1 MDFGKHLFQ
10 NGVHAQPIRF
20 PTVPK
25 DKARIRLSVTAWLSK
40 KNIEKSLGVFDNA
53 YTKFLK

>member
-1 MDFGKHLFQ
+1 MDFGRYLFR
-10 NGVHAQPIRF
+10 NGVHAQPIRY

-25 DKARIRLSVTAWLSK
+25 GQARIRISVTAWLSK